1 MSARDTR
8 RKTKKWLLVFLLVLY
23 LVFFLTQTL
32 LFRQAGKIRWNMQP
46 FWELREALK
55 GDQTRFQFI
64 VVNIFLTVP
73 LGYLVSAL
81 FAEFSRKSASG
92 NLSENIKKTTLDS
105 QGGNREIGKE
115 SSHGSQSEIL
125 NEISKESSRGS
136 QSEIGKEISK
146 ESSRGS
152 QSEILNEISKESACG
167 SQGEILNEIAS
178 GKQVNCR
185 KWPIILI
192 IISFS
197 VGTELLQLVT
207 GRGLCEFDDMFNN
220 SLGGLLG
227 MACFF
232 GPLWIYD
239 AVSVN
244 IVYGFALQAS
254 NALGGDIRKFLYAT
268 DASLEAWI
276 RSMPIHAAV
285 CIGLFCLAGLY
296 SRPSILFC
304 KTKSSA
310 VSPTDPSAASPSDTS
325 AASPT
330 DPSAASPSDTS
341 AASPSDTSA
350 TSPTDPSAASPS
362 DTSAASP
369 SDTSAASPSDTSAA
383 SPSDPSAASPRDINA
398 DITPPDI
405 KDNTS
410 DAGVRSKLWR
420 SANYPALLLRLL
432 PANAASV
439 AVKALLDCLIFGLA
453 LPWYYYFTGFIVQS
467 IMILFA
473 RFALNADTPELQKT

>member
-115 SSHGSQSEIL
+115 SSH
-125 NEISKESSRGS
+125 
-136 QSEIGKEISK
+136 
-146 ESSRGS
+146 GS

-325 AASPT
+325 AASP
-330 DPSAASPSDTS
+330 
-341 AASPSDTSA
+341 
-350 TSPTDPSAASPS
+350 
-362 DTSAASP
+362 